1 MKVYLKFNG
10 RYSID
15 NKIVSAREFYQSL
28 HNDVRVYPI
37 ASVAW
42 RPVVKRKQ
50 VEVILH
56 LTSVETVL

>member
-28 HNDVRVYPI
+28 HKDARLY
-37 ASVAW
+37 
-42 RPVVKRKQ
+42 PVVSAWWRSARKRKQ
-50 VEVILH
+50 LEICL
-56 LTSVETVL
+56 LTTPRIVL